1 MKIKKNHLLIFI
13 LIVCINKTSASL
25 NSPKKKDV
33 KITLSGE
40 LDSKNSE
47 YISTPANWN
56 LAYQIVYLPK
66 EGNWVEKGDTVV
78 IFDKKEIEKR
88 LDEVSQQAE
97 QSQKRYDETLLKNYQ
112 TMQDIITQ
120 KESLEIQK
128 QINESRLEQSKYN
141 SETGQQYAVLELKKV
156 NLNIKKTDQSIKSQ
170 KIMNKNS
177 ENELLLQIEQ
187 SQKRIKEYKQMLT
200 DMTILAPK
208 AGIIVYHKSHR
219 SGKKIKIGDSIRPL
233 SAVLQIPDLNNMIVK
248 IGLNEVDL
256 SKIKIGQ
263 KAAIEVLA
271 YPDTIFQG
279 TVNTIARIAEENEN
293 SNIRVYPVTLKID
306 GQKNFRLKPGL
317 TVKVD
322 LILENIKDTFSIPSW
337 CLFKN
342 EDIFFVKTKSND
354 IPVELIKIYDGKAY
368 LKGNLDSDIILIENN
383 QIPNY

>member
-219 SGKKIKIGDSIRPL
+219 SGKKLKSVIL
-233 SAVLQIPDLNNMIVK
+233 S
-248 IGLNEVDL
+248 GL
-256 SKIKIGQ
+256 
-263 KAAIEVLA
+263 
-271 YPDTIFQG
+271 
-279 TVNTIARIAEENEN
+279 
-293 SNIRVYPVTLKID
+293 
-306 GQKNFRLKPGL
+306 
-317 TVKVD
+317 
-322 LILENIKDTFSIPSW
+322 
-337 CLFKN
+337 
-342 EDIFFVKTKSND
+342 
-354 IPVELIKIYDGKAY
+354 
-368 LKGNLDSDIILIENN
+368 
-383 QIPNY
+383 